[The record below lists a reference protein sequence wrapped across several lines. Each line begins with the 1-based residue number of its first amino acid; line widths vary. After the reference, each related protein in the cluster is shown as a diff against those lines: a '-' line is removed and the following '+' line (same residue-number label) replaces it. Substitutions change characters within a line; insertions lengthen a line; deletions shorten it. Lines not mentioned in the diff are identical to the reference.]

1 MAWRK
6 TAAVVTLAV
15 APTFAAI
22 SGAMADQRQHH
33 YGDASDEQPLGV
45 AVSASSSD
53 AAWIASQLHQ
63 PRFAARRDQPV
74 MSLPRDS
81 RADANAMPDGPHVNG
96 LRSDGEPTRVVAVAE
111 RYRSPD
117 MAALRPDRRQAS
129 SRCGRITS
137 GLLSARWRLGGFAL
151 SAATTIIGSPKAPTR
166 HAA

>member
-6 TAAVVTLAV
+6 TAAVVTLAMV
-15 APTFAAI
+15 PTFAAI

-96 LRSDGEPTRVVAVAE
+96 LRSDGEPTRVVAGAE
-111 RYRSPD
+111 RFPGT
-117 MAALRPDRRQAS
+117 Q
-129 SRCGRITS
+129 
-137 GLLSARWRLGGFAL
+137 
-151 SAATTIIGSPKAPTR
+151 PTR
-166 HAA
+166 PSPARCAPFAHMVLARPRYGGPPPPPAPPLAPQWR